1 MSERATFIL
10 RLTTNRVLRT
20 EVYLHLMIQHQI
32 MAPKG
37 CHRSGSQLKN
47 QINITKSY
55 YGNQFW
61 LMQRLANIN
70 LQFVF
75 HSTAI
80 ASKLRIFDV

>member
-1 MSERATFIL
+1 MCERATFIL

-20 EVYLHLMIQHQI
+20 EVYLHLTIQHRI
-32 MAPKG
+32 MASKG

-70 LQFVF
+70 LQFYLCATVW
-75 HSTAI
+75 
-80 ASKLRIFDV
+80 L